1 MDPIKSFLVNQASD
15 FNNPSS
21 EIKKLEMQIREL
33 KLQIEFQDAKY
44 KQSLADGKLAM
55 QHIEKL
61 QEEVEYYYLLSE
73 KKQKIIESLEMLQVK
88 STEIIYNYI
97 KKEWLKLL
105 NIKP

>member
-1 MDPIKSFLVNQASD
+1 MVDPIESSPVNQTTEVNHS
-15 FNNPSS
+15 NS
-21 EIKKLEMQIREL
+21 EIKRLETRIREL
-33 KLQIEFQDAKY
+33 KLQIEVKDTKY

-73 KKQKIIESLEMLQVK
+73 KKQKIIESLEKLQTK

-97 KKEWLKLL
+97 K
-105 NIKP
+105 N